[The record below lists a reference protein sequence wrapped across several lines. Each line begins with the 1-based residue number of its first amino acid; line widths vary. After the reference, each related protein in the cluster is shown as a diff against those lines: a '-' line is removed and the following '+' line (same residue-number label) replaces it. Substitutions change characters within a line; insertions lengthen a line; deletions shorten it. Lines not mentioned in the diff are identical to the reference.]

1 MKTII
6 KITAMLTVALLM
18 ASCGESL
25 EDTYADYSGNGTSIR
40 YTGRCRNISVTG
52 GWQRMVLNWTNNVDP
67 IIKNVKIVWKYEDEA
82 DSVYL
87 PAGTTEYSIDHIG
100 NEPLG
105 DRSFEI
111 TLCSVSEQGVESLS
125 NTVYGRPYTYT
136 HEEVQ
141 AFNRLVSSAYKIHNR
156 VVLTFLPWQEGIIAA
171 HLTYT
176 KKDGS
181 QGYLELTP
189 EQVAQDYYMLED
201 EVDNDKPII
210 VYRTARLETCVDE
223 IEFLPFEFDDTRVFN
238 SDFVEDLRR
247 QFGFEEIPDGWVE
260 QQKVLYLDAQSY
272 NSFIDLLNFPN
283 LKKVVLGS
291 RRYFPESEVDD
302 EEYAQN
308 VVLDADG
315 SNFALQVMHELNGLV
330 VERYNK
336 HYPQLEVTDFF
347 TEKGRPTEPKKKL
360 IDLTGKTF
368 IVTPED
374 EMGYNSHL
382 DRLTD
387 GDYSTFWQPRST
399 QEAYQYELVLNL
411 VEMTPI
417 SGIKIV
423 QRKWENEQEQMVAP
437 KSVRILLSED
447 GVKWGLATYLEQY
460 PLGAANNEV
469 NYIDFPF
476 TFEARYVMVMV
487 PSGFYFTLNF
497 TSLAE
502 ISLY

>member
-6 KITAMLTVALLM
+6 KLTAILTVALLM
-18 ASCGESL
+18 AGCGESL
-25 EDTYADYSGNGTSIR
+25 EDTYKDYSGDGTSIR

-52 GWQRMVLNWTNNVDP
+52 GWQRIVVNWTNNVDP
-67 IIKNVKIVWKYEDEA
+67 IIKNVKIVWKFEDEA

-100 NEPLG
+100 SEPLG

-111 TLCSVSEQGVESLS
+111 TLCSVSAQGIVSLS
-125 NTVYGRPYTYT
+125 DIVYGRPYTYT

-141 AFNRLVSSAYKIHNR
+141 AFNRLVSSAYKIHDR
-156 VVLTFLPWQEGIIAA
+156 VVLTFLPWQEGISEA

-176 KKDGS
+176 KSDGS
-181 QGYLELTP
+181 QGRLELTP

-201 EVDNDKPII
+201 HVDNSKPIV
-210 VYRTARLETCVDE
+210 VYRTAKLETCVDE
-223 IEFLPFEFDDTRVFN
+223 IEFQPFEFDDSRVFN
-238 SDFVEDLRR
+238 SDFIEDLRR
-247 QFGFEEIPDGWVE
+247 QFGFDEIPDGWVE
-260 QQKVLYLDAQSY
+260 QQKVLYLDAKSY

-283 LKKVVLGS
+283 LKKIVLGS

-308 VVLDADG
+308 VVMDADG
-315 SNFALQVMHELNGLV
+315 SNFALQVMHELNGLT

-347 TEKGRPTEPKKKL
+347 TEMGQPKEPVKKL

-368 IVTPED
+368 TVDPED

-399 QEAYQYELVLNL
+399 SEAYQYQLSLDLGEVKT
-411 VEMTPI
+411 VR
-417 SGIKIV
+417 GVKIV
-423 QRKWENEQEQMVAP
+423 QRNWENEQEQMVAP
-437 KSVRILLSED
+437 KSCRILVSEN
-447 GVKWGLATYLEQY
+447 GAEWYYATYLENY
-460 PLGAANNEV
+460 PLGAANGEM

-476 TFEARYVMVMV
+476 AFPARFVMLMV

>member
-1 MKTII
+1 MKTIC
-6 KITAMLTVALLM
+6 KITAMLAVALLM
-18 ASCGESL
+18 VSCGESL
-25 EDTYADYSGNGTSIR
+25 EDTYKDYSGDGTSIR

-100 NEPLG
+100 SEPLG

-111 TLCSVSEQGVESLS
+111 TICSVSEQGVESLS

-141 AFNRLVSSAYKIHNR
+141 AFNRLVSSAYKIRDR
-156 VVLTFLPWQEGIIAA
+156 VILTFLPWQEGISAA

-189 EQVAQDYYMLED
+189 EQVAMNYYMLED
-201 EVDNDKPII
+201 EVDNDKPI
-210 VYRTARLETCVDE
+210 VVHRTAKLETCVDE
-223 IEFLPFEFDDTRVFN
+223 IEFLPYEFDDTRIFN
-238 SDFVEDLRR
+238 SDFLEDLRR
-247 QFGFEEIPDGWVE
+247 QFGFEEIPEDWIE
-260 QQKVLYLDAQSY
+260 RQTVLYLDALSY

-302 EEYAQN
+302 EEYAQDI
-308 VVLDADG
+308 VMDVEE
-315 SNFALQVMHELNGLV
+315 SNFALQVLHELNGLT
-330 VERYNK
+330 VERYNN
-336 HYPQLEVTDFF
+336 HFPQLEVKDFF
-347 TEKGRPTEPKKKL
+347 TEKGQPVEPKKRL

-368 IVTPED
+368 KVSPED
-374 EMGYNSHL
+374 EMGFNSHL
-382 DRLTD
+382 PNLTD
-387 GDYSTFWQPRST
+387 GDPSTFWQPRLT
-399 QEAYQYELVLNL
+399 GEAYQYELSIDLGEVKA
-411 VEMTPI
+411 V
-417 SGIKIV
+417 SGVKIV
-423 QRKWENEQEQMVAP
+423 QRMWENEQEHMVAP
-437 KSVRILLSED
+437 KSCRVLLSEN
-447 GVKWGLATYLEQY
+447 GAEWGYATYLESY
-460 PLGAANNEV
+460 PLGAANGEV

-476 TFEARYVMVMV
+476 TFGARYVMVVV

-497 TSLAE
+497 TSIAE

>member
-18 ASCGESL
+18 AGCGESL
-25 EDTYADYSGNGTSIR
+25 EDTYKDYSGDGTSIR

-52 GWQRMVLNWTNNVDP
+52 GWQRMVVNWTNNVDP

-111 TLCSVSEQGVESLS
+111 TICSVSEKGVESLS
-125 NTVYGRPYTYT
+125 NTIYGRPYTYT

-141 AFNRLVSSAYKIHNR
+141 AFNRLVSSAYKIRDR
-156 VVLTFLPWQEGIIAA
+156 VILTFLPWQDGIIAA

-189 EQVAQDYYMLED
+189 DVVAQDYYMLED
-201 EVDNDKPII
+201 LVDNDKPIV
-210 VYRTARLETCVDE
+210 VYRTAKLETCVDD
-223 IEFLPFEFDDTRVFN
+223 IEFLPYEFDDSRVFN
-238 SDFVEDLRR
+238 SDFIEDVRR
-247 QFGFEEIPDGWVE
+247 QYGFDEIPEEWIL

-291 RRYFPESEVDD
+291 RRYFPESEIDDVD
-302 EEYAQN
+302 YAQN
-308 VVLDADG
+308 VVIDATG
-315 SNFALQVMHELNGLV
+315 SNFALQVMHELNGLT

-347 TEKGRPTEPKKKL
+347 TEMGQPKEPVKKL
-360 IDLTGKTF
+360 INLEGRKFVVD
-368 IVTPED
+368 PED

-399 QEAYQYELVLNL
+399 QEAYQYQLSIDLGEVKP
-411 VEMTPI
+411 V
-417 SGIKIV
+417 SGVKIV

-437 KSVRILLSED
+437 KSVRIAWSENGAD
-447 GVKWGLATYLEQY
+447 WYYATYLESY

-469 NYIDFPF
+469 NYVDFIG
-476 TFEARYVMVMV
+476 TFPARFMMLMV

-502 ISLY
+502 ISFY